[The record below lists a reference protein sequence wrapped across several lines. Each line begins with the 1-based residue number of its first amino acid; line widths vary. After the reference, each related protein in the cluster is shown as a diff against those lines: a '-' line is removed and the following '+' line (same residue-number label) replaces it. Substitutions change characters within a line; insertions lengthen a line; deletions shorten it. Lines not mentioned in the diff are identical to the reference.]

1 MGSWRVKAAPTRSSC
16 AGPWP
21 AWRALSPAIEAG
33 SPASVGRNSSPPGLK
48 GCTHPRRCGVAAASV
63 LRPRV
68 PPAKAFPA
76 LTACWVGLLA
86 HLLAQAAF
94 TGTMS
99 LNEAAHG
106 RPVQHGQTA
115 QRAGL
120 QAAAVAGH
128 VCSVQ
133 SCDRLRRRRCP
144 RWAGSR
150 AGRASRCPQG
160 TVQAWAP
167 PRTCEPFDPTEKTGL
182 VRRRRTL
189 PFLFYKYAVGLR

>member
-1 MGSWRVKAAPTRSSC
+1 MPVPVPMAVARRDVTRSVPWSGLVRMLSSGFDRWPMLKQRSLVVLGWA
-16 AGPWP
+16 AG
-21 AWRALSPAIEAG
+21 AL
-33 SPASVGRNSSPPGLK
+33 PGA
-48 GCTHPRRCGVAAASV
+48 V
-63 LRPRV
+63 
-68 PPAKAFPA
+68 
-76 LTACWVGLLA
+76 
-86 HLLAQAAF
+86 AF
-94 TGTMS
+94 TS
-99 LNEAAHG
+99 AFSPNEAAHG

-189 PFLFYKYAVGLR
+189 PFLFYKYGFMPVRGVAQLASCTIRL

>member
-1 MGSWRVKAAPTRSSC
+1 MAVARRDVTRSVPWSGLVRMLSSGFDRWPMLKQRSLVVLGWA
-16 AGPWP
+16 AG
-21 AWRALSPAIEAG
+21 AL
-33 SPASVGRNSSPPGLK
+33 PGA
-48 GCTHPRRCGVAAASV
+48 V
-63 LRPRV
+63 
-68 PPAKAFPA
+68 
-76 LTACWVGLLA
+76 
-86 HLLAQAAF
+86 AF
-94 TGTMS
+94 TS
-99 LNEAAHG
+99 AFSPNEAAHG

-189 PFLFYKYAVGLR
+189 PFLFYKYAVGLHFIKRSKINADKIWIWITYAPLRLYVLKVSVRTLSIS